1 MKKEIVPYTIRDL
14 HFTIDYLKL
23 IQLQAMA
30 FSETIVAQKESRQ
43 KIYSINSTHRQNQ
56 RQNRNRESSGINPR
70 KEY

>member
-1 MKKEIVPYTIRDL
+1 MKKEIVPYTISDL
-14 HFTIDYLKL
+14 HSTIDYMKL

-43 KIYSINSTHRQNQ
+43 KTYSINSAHRQNQ

-70 KEY
+70 I